1 MIRVLYHGGCYD
13 GFGAAWA
20 AYQQFKDE
28 AEYIPVYYGQ
38 SPPDDVRNFGGTLY
52 ILDFS
57 YSPRELETFKAEK
70 IVVLDHHMSTMKDW
84 AQHLGLD
91 ETPESTLTWVDKSQ
105 LVYFDMNRSGAGIA
119 WDYFQVAK
127 PRPAL
132 INYMEDRDLWRFKL
146 PYTKEIFAWMQS
158 WPMSFYRWDV
168 CAQMLDTQFER
179 VLDQA
184 MSIKRFKDAEVHKMV
199 REAELSTVCGRPL
212 IPVVNASCFFS
223 DVADELLK
231 RHPEAPFVAY
241 YFDRQDGNR
250 QWGLRSDDNREDVSI
265 IAKAYGGGG
274 HRNAAGFIQTL

>member
-1 MIRVLYHGGCYD
+1 
-13 GFGAAWA
+13 
-20 AYQQFKDE
+20 
-28 AEYIPVYYGQ
+28 
-38 SPPDDVRNFGGTLY
+38 
-52 ILDFS
+52 
-57 YSPRELETFKAEK
+57 
-70 IVVLDHHMSTMKDW
+70 
-84 AQHLGLD
+84 
-91 ETPESTLTWVDKSQ
+91 
-105 LVYFDMNRSGAGIA
+105 
-119 WDYFQVAK
+119 
-127 PRPAL
+127 
-132 INYMEDRDLWRFKL
+132 MEDRDLWRFKL

-212 IPVVNASCFFS
+212 IPAVNASCFFS

-231 RHPEAPFVAY
+231 EHPEAPFAAY
-241 YFDRQDGNR
+241 WYDRADGKR
-250 QWGLRSDDNREDVSI
+250 HWGLRSDDNREDVAV